1 MVNDEAYCIDV
12 LTQIGAIKAAI
23 DQVALL
29 LLEDHVKGCV
39 VDSVRKGETAKVDEL
54 VGAVRRFSKA

>member
-1 MVNDEAYCIDV
+1 M

-23 DQVALL
+23 DKGALL

-39 VDSVRKGETAKVDEL
+39 VDSVRNGETAKVEEL
-54 VGAVRRFSKA
+54 VGAVKRFAKA